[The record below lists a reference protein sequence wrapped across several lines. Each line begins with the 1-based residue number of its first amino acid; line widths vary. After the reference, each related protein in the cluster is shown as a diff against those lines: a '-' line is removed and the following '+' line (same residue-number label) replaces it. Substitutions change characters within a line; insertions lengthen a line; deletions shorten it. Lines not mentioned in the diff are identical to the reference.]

1 MNYVDVKRRTM
12 NKEEQIALKKKG
24 IDEARGVII
33 TMKHF
38 IKECQEAIKELEE
51 SEKEEKI
58 RRSIPD
64 DD

>member
-1 MNYVDVKRRTM
+1 M